1 MDVRRGTA
9 TDVARRK
16 RGTNRGAKG
25 RERGGHGAL
34 AGFAGVPGFLGRR
47 GGAVAARWDI
57 IGHRPGRGRG
67 CARGCGLARGGR
79 GLGSWC
85 LVREGV
91 GPRRTDGIRLRGH
104 GLVESC
110 ERIDLQEFVKVGQRC
125 QVRQRSEARQWRQ
138 IWQGIELGQDE
149 GVDPA
154 RGLLAACARRT
165 RLRLAGRRHARI
177 VVTHETFLPCG
188 TGRWDARESI
198 PSRCR
203 RQEEAGTKALTPALD
218 TAMSMSS

>member
-1 MDVRRGTA
+1 MDVRRGTT

-16 RGTNRGAKG
+16 RGTNRGTKG

-47 GGAVAARWDI
+47 GGAVAARRDI

-67 CARGCGLARGGR
+67 RACGSGFARGGR
-79 GLGSWC
+79 GLGGWR

-91 GPRRTDGIRLRGH
+91 GPRRTDGVRLRGH
-104 GLVESC
+104 SLVESC
-110 ERIDLQEFVKVGQRC
+110 ERVGLQDFVEVGQWC
-125 QVRQRSEARQWRQ
+125 QVRQRREVGQWRQ

-165 RLRLAGRRHARI
+165 RLRLVGRRYATI

-188 TGRWDARESI
+188 TGRWDARESV

-203 RQEEAGTKALTPALD
+203 RQEEAGTKALTPDLD